1 VSAETASKVTAGHLA
16 RAAYL
21 YVRQSTL
28 RQVLTNT
35 ESTARQYALR
45 QKAIAL
51 GWPAEQVITIDVDQG
66 QSGASAADRE
76 GFQRL
81 VAEVGMGRAGIVL
94 GLEVSR
100 LARNN
105 ADWHRLLEIC
115 ALAGTLIC
123 DEDGLYDP
131 GEFNDRLLL
140 GLKGTMS
147 EAELHF
153 IRARLRGGQLSKAR
167 RGELKMGLPVG
178 LAYDGADKIVLDPD
192 AGVREAISHLFAV
205 FARTGSA
212 RAVVAEFNTAGLR
225 FPVRIRKGPHKG
237 ELAWQ
242 PLTHWRVLRTLHNP
256 RYAGAFVYG
265 QRREARNPATGKKT
279 MISLPREQWFA
290 FIPGAHPGYITFEQY
305 EANQATLLGNA
316 QAHGRERGNG
326 PAREGTA
333 LLQGLAICGNCGQ
346 RMSVRYHTR
355 RGIEVPDYQC
365 MRACI
370 DTAASRCLLVPGA
383 GVDAAIGQLLL
394 DTLTPLTLEVAIT
407 VQAEIE
413 TRASQADALRRHNVE
428 RARHR
433 ADLARRRYLAVDPGN
448 RLVAGSLEADWNDAL
463 RALQAAQ
470 DDYQKAT
477 AAAAAGLTEEHKAR
491 IRALATDFPALWS
504 DPATP
509 ARERKRMTRLLID
522 DVTLDQDRPHPR
534 PRPLPRRASHQP
546 HPAHPGQGLAAARDP
561 PRHPHRSRPAA
572 RRAHRRPDRRHAQRR
587 RSPLRRRQALH
598 QPDRA
603 RPTPRAPHAQPRR
616 TTPRPRPADHRRTR
630 RAPRRAQD
638 DHQELA
644 PRRAADLAPGQ
655 RQEHPPLRAA
665 RTQRPTA
672 GRPARKPHQKPNSH
686 PTRARRCSMKRKP
699 CPARTRAGPSTGRCP
714 AGRRPGGPG

>member
-1 VSAETASKVTAGHLA
+1 MSAEAASKVTAGHLA

-51 GWPAEQVITIDVDQG
+51 GWPTEQVITIDVDQG

-81 VAEVGMGRAGIVL
+81 VADVGMGRAGIVL

-115 ALAGTLIC
+115 ALSGTLIC

-167 RGELKMGLPVG
+167 RGELKMILPVG
-178 LAYDGADKIVLDPD
+178 LAYDPADKIVLDPD
-192 AGVREAISHLFAV
+192 VSVRDAIAHLFAT

-212 RAVVAEFNTAGLR
+212 RAVVAEFNTAGLL
-225 FPVRIRKGPHKG
+225 FPVRIRKGARKG
-237 ELAWQ
+237 ELAWM
-242 PLTHWRVLRTLHNP
+242 PLRHWRVLRTLHNP

-279 MISLPREQWFA
+279 MITVPREQWFA
-290 FIPGAHPGYITFEQY
+290 CIPDAHPGYITFDQY
-305 EANQATLLGNA
+305 QANQAVLLANA
-316 QAHGRERGNG
+316 QAVGRERDSG
-326 PAREGTA
+326 PAREGSA
-333 LLQGLAICGNCGQ
+333 LLQGLAICGNCGR

-355 RGIEVPDYQC
+355 RGAEVPDYQC
-365 MRACI
+365 MRECI
-370 DTAASRCLLVPGA
+370 DGAASRCLLVPGA

-394 DTLTPLTLEVAIT
+394 DTLTPLALEVALT

-413 TRASQADALRRHNVE
+413 ARADHADQLRRHNVE
-428 RARHR
+428 RTRHR
-433 ADLARRRYLAVDPGN
+433 ADLARRRYLAVDPDN
-448 RLVAGSLEADWNDAL
+448 RLVADSLEADWNDAL
-463 RALQAAQ
+463 RAVQAAQ

-477 AAAAAGLTEEHKAR
+477 AAAAVALTDEHKAR
-491 IRALATDFPALWS
+491 IRALTSDFPALWS
-504 DPATP
+504 NPATP
-509 ARERKRMTRLLID
+509 QRERKRMIRLLVE
-522 DVTLDQDRPHPR
+522 DVTLAKTDQIHAHVRFRGGQTTSLTLPIPGKAWQLRETHTDTLAELDRLLDEHTD
-534 PRPLPRRASHQP
+534 AET
-546 HPAHPGQGLAAARDP
+546 AAALNAAG
-561 PRHPHRSRPAA
+561 HRSGEGKPFTGRIVLDL
-572 RRAHRRPDRRHAQRR
+572 RRAHGMPSHLQR
-587 RSPLRRRQALH
+587 LRGHGMLTVDEIAHRLGVHPSTIKAWH
-598 QPDRA
+598 RA
-603 RPTPRAPHAQPRR
+603 GL
-616 TTPRPRPADHRRTR
+616 
-630 RAPRRAQD
+630 
-638 DHQELA
+638 LA
-644 PRRAADLAPGQ
+644 SHKANDKNVRLFEPPAPGDPRLTALQ
-655 RQEHPPLRAA
+655 GSPIRNRVP
-665 RTQRPTA
+665 TQ
-672 GRPARKPHQKPNSH
+672 PA
-686 PTRARRCSMKRKP
+686 
-699 CPARTRAGPSTGRCP
+699 
-714 AGRRPGGPG
+714 PGGAV